1 MTQSEPVAPE
11 WVWPSNEEINDFP
24 DPLGFENEWHDWPAD
39 LAASDSTPSV
49 QAEIFSREYL
59 QNSWDSIQTQLATQA
74 EEGASAPN
82 YGIDFRFVTLSGEQ
96 AAHFVEVFGLAGHQA
111 RLAGMTEAHRKD
123 NRLANSDLMAGKSE
137 PLTLL
142 VASERAG
149 QGMFGPWVTD
159 GKAGIVS
166 RLKSALMHTRSDK
179 YNESSGG
186 SWGHGKKAIANAS
199 RCRTIAVYTHFDAL
213 ERYPDDRTHSRFLGV
228 TYWKS
233 HDIGDWAHVGL
244 GLLGVEQGTDGNF
257 SHRFRPLEGDEA
269 DGFVKKLDIP
279 GLSVRTPGTPEQLG
293 TTYLI
298 VEPSFDAADL
308 AYAIERNWWPLLIK
322 HGQRITLTDSDGSAV
337 LLDPS
342 RREELRPFLSASE
355 LAAGTRQPAS
365 DGESRKG
372 MKVKQ
377 VEVGSLALT
386 SDVSEG
392 GWSYANP
399 DENRSLVALIRNDM
413 VIAYEPFPRKQR
425 QKAPFLRGVLTVD
438 REHDTAADLLRMSE
452 PHLHNEWQ
460 TSASNSVPAESAEFA
475 AAVLKA
481 VQTEV
486 SRLRSALREDDTP
499 VARHFAAFSRVFS
512 EGSKPSIRKPIPP
525 PRKQRDTSIQFPDK
539 VKREPEE
546 GDPTKLRF
554 ATAAEIALS
563 PKFLKSWAEEV
574 GAKRAATS
582 SPRPK
587 VRITIGWS
595 VREEAGESVD
605 SSLLDGA
612 SCHVP
617 DGFSPV
623 AGHPGQ
629 FTGVLRASRDSKGAL
644 EAVKV
649 CFRWSSTYFPNDWQV
664 RPHVEV
670 SVIRRDT
677 SSTDSVANDTATPD
691 GEAEA

>member
-1 MTQSEPVAPE
+1 MINDESASPV

-24 DPLGFENEWHDWPAD
+24 DPLGFENEWLDWPAD
-39 LAASDSTPSV
+39 LAAGESGPSV

-59 QNSWDSIQTQLATQA
+59 QNSWDSIQSQLATQA
-74 EEGASAPN
+74 EEDVAAAD
-82 YGIDFRFVTLSGEQ
+82 YGIDLRFVTLSGDE
-96 AAHFVEVFGLAGHQA
+96 AAQFVDAFGLAEHQA
-111 RLAGMTEAHRKD
+111 RLEGMTEAHRKD
-123 NRLANSDLMAGKSE
+123 NRLTNSDLMAGDSE
-137 PLTLL
+137 SITLL

-213 ERYPDDRTHSRFLGV
+213 ERYPDDRTHSRFLAV

-244 GLLGVEQGTDGNF
+244 GLLGVKQGNDGNF

-269 DGFVKKLDIP
+269 DEFVKQLNIP

-308 AYAIERNWWPLLIK
+308 AYAIERNWWPLLNK
-322 HGQRITLTDSDGSAV
+322 HGQRITLTDSDGSAIP
-337 LLDPS
+337 LDPS
-342 RREELRPFLSASE
+342 RRAELGPFLSASE
-355 LAAGTRQPAS
+355 LAAGSREPLS
-365 DGESRKG
+365 GGELCKG
-372 MKVKQ
+372 MRVKN

-386 SDVSEG
+386 SDVSED

-425 QKAPFLRGVLTVD
+425 QKAPFLRGVLIVD
-438 REHDTAADLLRMSE
+438 REHGKAADLLRMSE

-486 SRLRSALREDDTP
+486 GKLRSALREDDTP
-499 VARHFAAFSRVFS
+499 VARHFSAFSRIFS
-512 EGSKPSIRKPIPP
+512 EGRSSITAPPPP
-525 PRKQRDTSIQFPDK
+525 PRKHRDTSIEFPDS
-539 VKREPEE
+539 VDREPEAS
-546 GDPTKLRF
+546 DPTKVRF
-554 ATAAEIALS
+554 ATSAEFALS
-563 PKFLKSWAEEV
+563 EKFLKRWTAKVGDEE
-574 GAKRAATS
+574 AKRSA
-582 SPRPK
+582 PK
-587 VRITIGWS
+587 LDVRITIGWS
-595 VREEAGESVD
+595 VREEVGESVD
-605 SSLLDGA
+605 ALLLDVA
-612 SCHVP
+612 SCRPPAGFTP
-617 DGFSPV
+617 DPD
-623 AGHPGQ
+623 HPGE
-629 FTGVLRASRDSKGAL
+629 FTGTLKARRDSEDKLGAL
-644 EAVKV
+644 TVR
-649 CFRWSSTYFPNDWQV
+649 FSWRSTYFPNDWRV
-664 RPHVEV
+664 RPHAEV
-670 SVIRRDT
+670 SAIRAHAP
-677 SSTDSVANDTATPD
+677 SADSAASDAVSADR
-691 GEAEA
+691 EAEA